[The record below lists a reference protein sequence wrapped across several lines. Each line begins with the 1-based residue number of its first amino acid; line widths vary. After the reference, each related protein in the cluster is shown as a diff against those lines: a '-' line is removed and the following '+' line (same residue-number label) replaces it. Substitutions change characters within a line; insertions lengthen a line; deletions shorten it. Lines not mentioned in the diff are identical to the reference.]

1 MVYVFVMI
9 PVLVSIEPKFVQSV
23 VLGVASSSIIE
34 IAFPIMFISGEF
46 TVAVTA
52 VLEEV
57 QEALVVST

>member
-1 MVYVFVMI
+1 MI

-23 VLGVASSSIIE
+23 VLGVVSPSMIE
-34 IAFPIMFISGEF
+34 TAFPSMFISGVF